1 MLINFTC
8 GNFLS
13 FKEEKTLSMLTA
25 TPVKEFQDENVFEAD
40 RYKLL
45 KSAVIYGANA
55 SGKSNLLKAMMKMR
69 KLVINSAKNS
79 QKGEPLRI
87 KTFQLSESSLKTPSK
102 FEITFLV
109 ENKKYRYGFEADNKK
124 VKSEWLFFSTKIKE
138 EPLFLRKGEAIQ
150 VFNKFKDGRGLE
162 ERTRENALFLS
173 VCAQFNV
180 EIAGDILEWFADF
193 NIISGLQ
200 DKHFQR
206 FSEDMFLNDSN
217 AKMMITDFVKKA
229 DLGIQDINIK
239 RLKVTDDILPSSM
252 PSEIKQ
258 SLLKEELSNISTLHN
273 MYDDEGNVSGKTHFD
288 FDSQESEGS
297 KKYFRLSGPI
307 LDTLKKGKIL
317 VIDELDARLH
327 PILTAE
333 IVRLFNS
340 KETNP
345 NNAQLIIATHDTNL
359 LSAKIFRR
367 DQIWF
372 TEKDYTEATDLY
384 SLVEYKLAGRGKV
397 RNDASFEKD
406 YFQGRYGAIPFP
418 GDFKSIWRN
427 N

>member
-1 MLINFTC
+1 MLISFTC

-13 FKEEKTLSMLTA
+13 FKEEKTLSLLAA
-25 TPVKEFQDENVFEAD
+25 TPVKEFQDENVFVAD

-45 KSAVIYGANA
+45 KSAIVYGANA
-55 SGKSNLLKAMMKMR
+55 SGKSNFLKAMQRMKQ
-69 KLVINSAKNS
+69 LAINSSKNI
-79 QKGEPLRI
+79 QKDEPLKI
-87 KTFQLSESSLKTPSK
+87 PVFQLCESTMKSPSK
-102 FEITFLV
+102 FEVTFLV
-109 ENKKYRYGFEADNKK
+109 GNIKYRYGFEADNKE
-124 VKSEWLFFSTKIKE
+124 VKSEWLFFSVKVKE
-138 EPLFLRKGEAIQ
+138 DPLFLREGEDIQ
-150 VFNKFKDGRGLE
+150 VFNKFKGGKGLE

-180 EIAGDILEWFADF
+180 EIAGKVLEWFLDF
-193 NIISGLQ
+193 NIISGLE
-200 DKHFQR
+200 DRAFQR
-206 FSEDMFLNDSN
+206 FSEDMFLNDSD
-217 AKMMITDFVKKA
+217 AKKMITDFVRKA

-239 RLKVTDDILPSSM
+239 RLKVTDEILPSSI

-258 SLLKEELSNISTLHN
+258 SLLEKELSHISTLHN
-273 MYDDEGNVSGKTHFD
+273 MYDAKGNISGRTQFD
-288 FDSQESEGS
+288 FESQESEGS

-307 LDTLKKGKIL
+307 IDTLKKGKIL

-345 NNAQLIIATHDTNL
+345 NNAQLIVATHDTNL

-372 TEKDYTEATDLY
+372 AEKDHSEASDLY
-384 SLVEYKLAGRGKV
+384 SLVEYKLPRGKV

-406 YFQGRYGAIPFP
+406 YIRGRYGAIPFP
-418 GDFKSIWRN
+418 GDFKTIWSK
-427 N
+427 

>member
-8 GNFLS
+8 ENFFS

-25 TPVKEFQDENVFEAD
+25 TPVKEFQDENVFQAN

-55 SGKSNLLKAMMKMR
+55 SGKSNLLKAMIKMKN
-69 KLVINSAKNS
+69 LVINSAKNS

-87 KTFQLSESSLKTPSK
+87 NGFQLCASTLKAPSK
-102 FEITFLV
+102 FEIIFLIG
-109 ENKKYRYGFEADNKK
+109 NKKYRYGFEADNKEI
-124 VKSEWLFFSTKIKE
+124 KSEWLYFSTKIKE
-138 EPLFLRKGEAIQ
+138 DPLFIREGEAIQ

-193 NIISGLQ
+193 NIISGLE

-206 FSEDMFLNDSN
+206 FSEDMFLNDAD
-217 AKMMITDFVKKA
+217 AKKMITEFIQKA
-229 DLGIQDINIK
+229 DIGIQDINIK
-239 RLKVTDDILPSSM
+239 RLKVTDDILPASM
-252 PSEIKQ
+252 PKEMKQ
-258 SLLKEELSNISTLHN
+258 SLQEKELSNISTIHN
-273 MYDDEGNVSGKTHFD
+273 MYDNNGNVSGKALFD
-288 FDSQESEGS
+288 FESQESEGS

-307 LDTLKKGKIL
+307 IDTLKNGKIL

-406 YFQGRYGAIPFP
+406 YIRGRYGAIPYID
-418 GDFKSIWRN
+418 DFSSIFGK
-427 N
+427 